1 MSGGIQVTIRGH
13 LGAAALVKS
22 VHDSN
27 VCELR
32 VAVETSRKDSDGLWQ
47 KVATYWVDVA
57 AWGRLSD
64 QCQGLKSGELVE
76 IRGVLIPGAYI
87 SRDGEAVATSKLTAY
102 AVLLPVSVPR
112 TETAAGA
119 GNWPAPVAVA
129 S

>member
-1 MSGGIQVTIRGH
+1 MSGGIQTTIRGH
-13 LGAAALVKS
+13 LGAAAIVKT

-32 VAVETSRKDSDGLWQ
+32 VAVQTSRKDSDGVWQ
-47 KVATYWVDVA
+47 KIATEWVDVA
-57 AWGRLSD
+57 AWGRLSSECED
-64 QCQGLKSGELVE
+64 LQKGQLVE
-76 IRGVLIPGAYI
+76 VRGVLTPGAYI

-102 AVLLPVSVPR
+102 AVLLPASVAR

-119 GNWPAPVAVA
+119 GSWPAPVAVA